1 MKSLIDELIED
12 TKKDKKILKSFKIKD
27 SLSTDI
33 FESKDGEFVMHKE
46 IKDRLIEVTETF
58 MDFVDVEMFI
68 HDIILTGSLANYNW
82 S

>member
-33 FESKDGEFVMHKE
+33 FE
-46 IKDRLIEVTETF
+46 
-58 MDFVDVEMFI
+58 
-68 HDIILTGSLANYNW
+68 
-82 S
+82 